1 MEPIA
6 KNIMVSNYH
15 TIPSKATVAEAVRAF
30 KEAGGPGD
38 KRRVFGMMV
47 VDEQGNL
54 IGMLSMYDILILLR
68 PKHIHIWADMDDIDI
83 SGIIDTVCERAR
95 NVKVEDIMTTEV
107 ITVTPETHLFTILD
121 IMLRKHVRR
130 IPVIDKGTIVGIVY
144 ISDLFYFLYDK
155 LAATGPQQNGS
166 SRKT

>member
-54 IGMLSMYDILILLR
+54 IGMLSMYDILVLLR
-68 PKHIHIWADMDDIDI
+68 PSLFVYQEHP
-83 SGIIDTVCERAR
+83 
-95 NVKVEDIMTTEV
+95 VK
-107 ITVTPETHLFTILD
+107 
-121 IMLRKHVRR
+121 
-130 IPVIDKGTIVGIVY
+130 IVGVL
-144 ISDLFYFLYDK
+144 SFTDAPRLRS
-155 LAATGPQQNGS
+155 GS
-166 SRKT
+166 WRACLTTRIKIEDQGI